1 MTDVKSKPQRERLT
15 VQVEPEV
22 REVLAKWADEE
33 GRPVGNLVR
42 RIVERA
48 IETRETGVAA

>member
-1 MTDVKSKPQRERLT
+1 MTDTKPKQRERLS

-48 IETRETGVAA
+48 IETREEGVAV